1 METTPFLRIVF
12 IIPNSEELSS
22 AEQPEIKNNIVRIP
36 AINIGILRL
45 YRKNVFRL
53 PSTQKKQKIIM
64 CCMVAVSHSP
74 QGKAFG
80 NSGFLHRW
88 QRCTAMIHHK
98 RFQTAHG
105 LLQIRIISS
114 AQVRCQVTVAN
125 RRMRITVF
133 NKLCVFC
140 LFKYLISF
148 ADCYKTL
155 FVFIT
160 FIELCAQSVFV

>member
-12 IIPNSEELSS
+12 IIPNSEKLSA
-22 AEQPEIKNNIVRIP
+22 AEQPEIENNIVRRP

-53 PSTQKKQKIIM
+53 PCAQVKPKIIM

-80 NSGFLHRW
+80 DSGFLHRW

-105 LLQIRIISS
+105 ILHIGVIGS
-114 AQVRCQVTVAN
+114 AQTRCQFTVTN

-133 NKLCVFC
+133 HKIRVFC
-140 LFKYLISF
+140 LFKYARVKESG
-148 ADCYKTL
+148 
-155 FVFIT
+155 
-160 FIELCAQSVFV
+160 